1 MMHDPDSPAAGARDA
16 AAEAV
21 CLRERMREDPV
32 FFCRHVLG
40 VRPWQRQ
47 REVLRALRDHER
59 VAVRSGH
66 GTGKSF
72 IAAAATLWFLYS
84 YYPAKVIT
92 TAPTWNQVRQILW
105 SEIRRLH
112 AASRVPLGGRVLEE
126 RIRLGDDAFAIGI
139 STDEA
144 ERFQGFHAESVLVIL
159 DEAPGVRE
167 EIWQAAQTL
176 LTGRTG
182 RLLAIGNPT
191 RPVGSFYEAFSAGS
205 GWKQVRISCLDSP
218 NVRLGRP
225 IFPRLVTRDWV
236 EGRRRDWGEDTAL
249 WRSRV
254 LGDFPDDAQSLLVPR
269 LWIEAAFDTNV
280 ATESKMREALS
291 AAVEGGRDLRL
302 GVDVAREGAD
312 ATVFLIRD
320 EERVLWAQE
329 ARGWSTMQVAGRVL
343 DLIRR
348 YALRPESVF
357 IDDTGLGAGVTDRLR
372 EQDLPVCAVIAS
384 ARAEHPEHFLNL
396 RAECG
401 WRMREALNPEGEAK
415 LRLPAA
421 LAELGRELSALSYEF
436 ASSGA
441 IKLADKVTLRGRLS
455 GSPNYADALAL
466 TFATVNDGPDIRISI
481 L

>member
-1 MMHDPDSPAAGARDA
+1 MQEPDATAPGAGTAADA
-16 AAEAV
+16 
-21 CLRERMREDPV
+21 CRLRERMRDDPV

-40 VRPWQRQ
+40 IRPWQRQ

-72 IAAAATLWFLYS
+72 IAAAATLWFLYAH
-84 YYPAKVIT
+84 YPAKVIT

-112 AASRVPLGGRVLEE
+112 SASRVPLGGRVLEE

-167 EIWQAAQTL
+167 EIWEAAQTL

-191 RPVGSFYEAFSAGS
+191 RPTGSFYEAFAAGS
-205 GWKQVRISCLDSP
+205 GWAQVRISCLDAP
-218 NVRLGRP
+218 NVRFGRP

-254 LGDFPDDAQSLLVPR
+254 LGEFPEDAQSLLIPR
-269 LWIEAAFDTNV
+269 KWAESAFDTNISTDAQMLQLLEQAGV
-280 ATESKMREALS
+280 GSE
-291 AAVEGGRDLRL
+291 LRL

-320 EERVLWAQE
+320 GERVLWAQE
-329 ARGWSTMQVAGRVL
+329 ARGWSTMEVAGRVR
-343 DLIRR
+343 DLIREYR
-348 YALRPESVF
+348 LLPEQVF

-372 EQDLPVCAVIAS
+372 EQEMPVNAVIA
-384 ARAEHPEHFLNL
+384 AGRADDPEHFLNV
-396 RAECG
+396 RAESS
-401 WRMREALNPEGEAK
+401 WRMREALNPEGRIG

-421 LAELGRELSALSYEF
+421 LKDLGRELAALTYEF
-436 ASSGA
+436 TSTGA
-441 IKLADKVTLRGRLS
+441 IKIVDKVSLRGRLS

-466 TFATVNDGPDIRISI
+466 TYARPEQDEIKISI
-481 L
+481 I